1 MSVQLIWW
9 GRFGKEVAHFKIV
22 FLKIVKD
29 TNMISNEWLVDQI
42 RGKPFFPFVAYWLL
56 TLESRASYS
65 VVIPKPMFTIRCCP
79 NPRRRQ
85 LLGFFFGLVTGS
97 SMEQGEILHS
107 RFLSPPGIPTCR
119 WEHANPISLSHG
131 GKSVNQPDSL
141 QPPPP
146 LNPGKT
152 TEADS
157 HFLFSC
163 SGYTG
168 IGCPLLASK

>member
-1 MSVQLIWW
+1 M
-9 GRFGKEVAHFKIV
+9 AHFKIV

-42 RGKPFFPFVAYWLL
+42 RGKSFFPFV
-56 TLESRASYS
+56 ASYS

-119 WEHANPISLSHG
+119 
-131 GKSVNQPDSL
+131 
-141 QPPPP
+141 
-146 LNPGKT
+146 
-152 TEADS
+152 
-157 HFLFSC
+157 
-163 SGYTG
+163 
-168 IGCPLLASK
+168 